1 MLKFSLISVKLK
13 KLNKFIIYLVMDL
26 TFAELDEYSFED
38 SGFDESHY
46 NNNDFKNEIINVNSN
61 SNLTTY
67 TNYWH
72 KNDEQSNNHSKNISS
87 IKPLTYDDI
96 LNSLNLK
103 AKDGNLEF
111 IEKPHKQP
119 VTVKKQNV
127 TFDPS
132 ILFNNLNVNVKKD
145 VPVAQ
150 VSGIDKNSYIYNK
163 YFKDY
168 KDESSVEEPKKP
180 MTREEYIQEYNR
192 RIYEKRR
199 IEQIK
204 SKKLMFS
211 RGNDVNISISNPH
224 HNLNKLFRM

>member
-1 MLKFSLISVKLK
+1 
-13 KLNKFIIYLVMDL
+13 MDL
-26 TFAELDEYSFED
+26 TFAELDEYSFQD
-38 SGFDESHY
+38 SGFNESHY
-46 NNNDFKNEIINVNSN
+46 NNDNFKNEIINVNSN

-72 KNDEQSNNHSKNISS
+72 KNNEQSNNLSKNSS
-87 IKPLTYDDI
+87 MKPLTYDDI

-132 ILFNNLNVNVKKD
+132 TLFNNLNVNVNANINVKKD
-145 VPVAQ
+145 IPVPEI
-150 VSGIDKNSYIYNK
+150 SGIDKNSYIYNK
-163 YFKDY
+163 YFKNY
-168 KDESSVEEPKKP
+168 KDETAVEEPKKP

>member
-1 MLKFSLISVKLK
+1 
-13 KLNKFIIYLVMDL
+13 MDL
-26 TFAELDEYSFED
+26 TFAELDEYDFKD
-38 SGFDESHY
+38 SGFNESHNF
-46 NNNDFKNEIINVNSN
+46 NNNNFNNEIINVNSS

-72 KNDEQSNNHSKNISS
+72 KNNEQSNNVSKNTVTM
-87 IKPLTYDDI
+87 KPLTYDDI

-111 IEKPHKQP
+111 IEKQNKQP
-119 VTVKKQNV
+119 SVTVKKQNV

-132 ILFNNLNVNVKKD
+132 TLLNNLNLNQNQNQNVNVKKQQE
-145 VPVAQ
+145 VPIPQLHSA
-150 VSGIDKNSYIYNK
+150 DKNSYIYNK

-168 KDESSVEEPKKP
+168 KDESVVDEPKKP

-199 IEQIK
+199 VEQIK

-211 RGNDVNISISNPH
+211 RGNDVSISISNPH

>member
-1 MLKFSLISVKLK
+1 
-13 KLNKFIIYLVMDL
+13 MDL
-26 TFAELDEYSFED
+26 TFAELDEYDFKD
-38 SGFDESHY
+38 SGFDESHNF
-46 NNNDFKNEIINVNSN
+46 NNNNFNNEIINVNSS

-72 KNDEQSNNHSKNISS
+72 KNNEQSNNVSKNTVTM
-87 IKPLTYDDI
+87 KPLTYDDI

-111 IEKPHKQP
+111 IEKQNKQQP
-119 VTVKKQNV
+119 VSVKKQNV

-132 ILFNNLNVNVKKD
+132 ILLNNLNVNQTQNVNVKKQQE
-145 VPVAQ
+145 VPIPQLHSA
-150 VSGIDKNSYIYNK
+150 DKNSYIYNK

-168 KDESSVEEPKKP
+168 KDESVVDEPKKP

-211 RGNDVNISISNPH
+211 RGNDVNISISNPQ

>member
-1 MLKFSLISVKLK
+1 
-13 KLNKFIIYLVMDL
+13 MDL
-26 TFAELDEYSFED
+26 TFDELDEYNFED
-38 SGFDESHY
+38 SGFNEPH
-46 NNNDFKNEIINVNSN
+46 NNNDNFKNEIINVNSN

-72 KNDEQSNNHSKNISS
+72 KNDEQINNHSKNISS

-111 IEKPHKQP
+111 IEKP

-127 TFDPS
+127 IFDPS
-132 ILFNNLNVNVKKD
+132 ILFNNLNVNVNVNVKKD

-168 KDESSVEEPKKP
+168 KDESAVEETKKP
-180 MTREEYIQEYNR
+180 ITKEEYIHEYNR

-211 RGNDVNISISNPH
+211 RSNDVNISISNPH

>member
-1 MLKFSLISVKLK
+1 
-13 KLNKFIIYLVMDL
+13 MDL
-26 TFAELDEYSFED
+26 TFAELDEYNFED
-38 SGFDESHY
+38 SGFDESHNY
-46 NNNDFKNEIINVNSN
+46 NRNDNFKNEIINVNSN

-72 KNDEQSNNHSKNISS
+72 KNNEQSNNNSSKNTSS
-87 IKPLTYDDI
+87 MKPLTYDDI

-132 ILFNNLNVNVKKD
+132 TLFNNLNVNANVNVKKD

-150 VSGIDKNSYIYNK
+150 VSGVDKNSYIYNK

-211 RGNDVNISISNPH
+211 RGNDVNISISNPN

>member
-1 MLKFSLISVKLK
+1 
-13 KLNKFIIYLVMDL
+13 MDL
-26 TFAELDEYSFED
+26 TFSELDEYDFED
-38 SGFDESHY
+38 SGFNESHNHT
-46 NNNDFKNEIINVNSN
+46 NNFKNEIINVNSN
-61 SNLTTY
+61 PNLTTY

-72 KNDEQSNNHSKNISS
+72 KNNEQSNNTRKNSS
-87 IKPLTYDDI
+87 MKPLTYDDI

-111 IEKPHKQP
+111 IEKPIQ
-119 VTVKKQNV
+119 VKKQNV

-132 ILFNNLNVNVKKD
+132 VLINNNNNNNNKNVKQD
-145 VPVAQ
+145 VTTPQ
-150 VSGIDKNSYIYNK
+150 LSGVDKNSYIYNK

-168 KDESSVEEPKKP
+168 KDESAVEEPKKP

>member
-1 MLKFSLISVKLK
+1 
-13 KLNKFIIYLVMDL
+13 MDL
-26 TFAELDEYSFED
+26 TFAELDEYNFTD
-38 SGFDESHY
+38 SGFNEPHNF
-46 NNNDFKNEIINVNSN
+46 NNNNFNNEIINVNSN
-61 SNLTTY
+61 SNLSTY

-72 KNDEQSNNHSKNISS
+72 KNNEQSNNVSKNSISM
-87 IKPLTYDDI
+87 KPLTYDDI

-111 IEKPHKQP
+111 IEKQNKQQP
-119 VTVKKQNV
+119 ISVKKQNV

-132 ILFNNLNVNVKKD
+132 ILLNNLNQNQNINQNQNQNINLNVKKQQE
-145 VPVAQ
+145 VAIPQ
-150 VSGIDKNSYIYNK
+150 LHSNDKNSYIYNK

-168 KDESSVEEPKKP
+168 KDESVADEPKKP
-180 MTREEYIQEYNR
+180 MTREEYIHEYNR

-211 RGNDVNISISNPH
+211 RGNDVNISISNPQ

>member
-1 MLKFSLISVKLK
+1 
-13 KLNKFIIYLVMDL
+13 MDL
-26 TFAELDEYSFED
+26 TYAELDEYNFEE
-38 SGFDESHY
+38 SGFDESH
-46 NNNDFKNEIINVNSN
+46 NNNNNNFKNEIINVNSN

-72 KNDEQSNNHSKNISS
+72 KNNEQGNNNNSKTSM
-87 IKPLTYDDI
+87 KPLTYDDI

-111 IEKPHKQP
+111 IEKPNKQP
-119 VTVKKQNV
+119 ITVKKQNV

-132 ILFNNLNVNVKKD
+132 IFINNNSNSNNNSNNLKQD
-145 VPVAQ
+145 VTTPQ
-150 VSGIDKNSYIYNK
+150 LSGVDKNSYIYNK

-168 KDESSVEEPKKP
+168 KDESAVEEPKKP

-211 RGNDVNISISNPH
+211 RGNDVNISISNPQ

>member
-1 MLKFSLISVKLK
+1 
-13 KLNKFIIYLVMDL
+13 MDL
-26 TFAELDEYSFED
+26 TFAELDEYNFEE
-38 SGFDESHY
+38 SGFDEYNNY
-46 NNNDFKNEIINVNSN
+46 NNNNNLKNEIINVNSN
-61 SNLTTY
+61 STTTY

-72 KNDEQSNNHSKNISS
+72 NNNEQGKNTTNNTTNNTSM
-87 IKPLTYDDI
+87 KPLTYDDI

-111 IEKPHKQP
+111 IEKPKKQP
-119 VTVKKQNV
+119 ITVKKQNV

-132 ILFNNLNVNVKKD
+132 ILINNINVKQD
-145 VPVAQ
+145 IPTPQ
-150 VSGIDKNSYIYNK
+150 VSSIDKNSYIYNK

-168 KDESSVEEPKKP
+168 KDESAVEEPKKP
-180 MTREEYIQEYNR
+180 MTREEYINEYNR

-211 RGNDVNISISNPH
+211 RGNDVNISISNPN

>member
-1 MLKFSLISVKLK
+1 
-13 KLNKFIIYLVMDL
+13 MDL

-38 SGFDESHY
+38 SGFDEPDNY
-46 NNNDFKNEIINVNSN
+46 NRNDNFKNEIINVNSN

-72 KNDEQSNNHSKNISS
+72 KNNEQSNINKNNTM
-87 IKPLTYDDI
+87 KPLTYDDI

-119 VTVKKQNV
+119 ITVKKQNV
-127 TFDPS
+127 IFDPS
-132 ILFNNLNVNVKKD
+132 ILFNNVNVKKQQD
-145 VPVAQ
+145 VSTPQ
-150 VSGIDKNSYIYNK
+150 VSGVDKNSYIYNK

-180 MTREEYIQEYNR
+180 MTRQEYIQEYNR

-199 IEQIK
+199 VEQIK

-211 RGNDVNISISNPH
+211 RDNDVNISISNPN

>member
-1 MLKFSLISVKLK
+1 
-13 KLNKFIIYLVMDL
+13 MDL
-26 TFAELDEYSFED
+26 TFAELDEYDFKD
-38 SGFDESHY
+38 SGFNESHNF
-46 NNNDFKNEIINVNSN
+46 NNNNFNNEIINVNSS

-72 KNDEQSNNHSKNISS
+72 KNNEQSNNVSKNNISM
-87 IKPLTYDDI
+87 KPLTYDDI

-111 IEKPHKQP
+111 IEKQNKQQP

-132 ILFNNLNVNVKKD
+132 ILLNNLNQNQNQNQNINVKKQQE
-145 VPVAQ
+145 VPIPQLHSA
-150 VSGIDKNSYIYNK
+150 DKNSYIYNK

-168 KDESSVEEPKKP
+168 KDESVVDEPKKP

-199 IEQIK
+199 VEQIK

-211 RGNDVNISISNPH
+211 RGNDVSISISNPH

>member
-1 MLKFSLISVKLK
+1 
-13 KLNKFIIYLVMDL
+13 MDL
-26 TFAELDEYSFED
+26 TFDELDEYNFED
-38 SGFDESHY
+38 SGFNEPH
-46 NNNDFKNEIINVNSN
+46 NNNDNFKNEIINVNSN

-72 KNDEQSNNHSKNISS
+72 KNNEQSNNNSSKNTSS

-111 IEKPHKQP
+111 IEKPHKQH

-132 ILFNNLNVNVKKD
+132 TLFNNLNVKANVNVKKD

-150 VSGIDKNSYIYNK
+150 VSGVDKNSYIYNK

>member
-1 MLKFSLISVKLK
+1 
-13 KLNKFIIYLVMDL
+13 MDL
-26 TFAELDEYSFED
+26 TFSELDEYNFED
-38 SGFDESHY
+38 SGFDESQNY
-46 NNNDFKNEIINVNSN
+46 NNNNFKNEIINVNSN

-72 KNDEQSNNHSKNISS
+72 KNNEQSNNISKNSTM
-87 IKPLTYDDI
+87 KPLTYDDI

-103 AKDGNLEF
+103 AKDGSLEF
-111 IEKPHKQP
+111 IEKPYKQQ
-119 VTVKKQNV
+119 VIVKKQNV
-127 TFDPS
+127 IFDPT
-132 ILFNNLNVNVKKD
+132 ILFNNVNVNVKQD
-145 VPVAQ
+145 VSTPQ
-150 VSGIDKNSYIYNK
+150 VSGVDKNSYIYNK

-168 KDESSVEEPKKP
+168 KDESAIQEPKKP
-180 MTREEYIQEYNR
+180 MTREEYIHEYNR

-211 RGNDVNISISNPH
+211 RNNDVNISISNPR

>member
-1 MLKFSLISVKLK
+1 
-13 KLNKFIIYLVMDL
+13 MDL
-26 TFAELDEYSFED
+26 TFAELDEYNFQE
-38 SGFDESHY
+38 SGVDESHNYY
-46 NNNDFKNEIINVNSN
+46 NNNNNNNNFKNEIISVN

-72 KNDEQSNNHSKNISS
+72 KNNNPQQNENVTKNNSKNNIM
-87 IKPLTYDDI
+87 KPLTYDDI

-111 IEKPHKQP
+111 IEKTQKPQP
-119 VTVKKQNV
+119 ITVKKNV
-127 TFDPS
+127 TFESPHS
-132 ILFNNLNVNVKKD
+132 PPLMSSQLTSQVNINLKKD
-145 VPVAQ
+145 VPQ
-150 VSGIDKNSYIYNK
+150 EQFSGIDKNSYIYNK

-168 KDESSVEEPKKP
+168 KDESAVEEPKKP

>member
-1 MLKFSLISVKLK
+1 
-13 KLNKFIIYLVMDL
+13 MDL
-26 TFAELDEYSFED
+26 TFAELDEYNFKD
-38 SGFDESHY
+38 SGFDEPDNYS
-46 NNNDFKNEIINVNSN
+46 NNNFKNEIINVNSKT
-61 SNLTTY
+61 NLTTY

-72 KNDEQSNNHSKNISS
+72 KNNEQINNVSKNNVSM
-87 IKPLTYDDI
+87 KPLTYDDI

-111 IEKPHKQP
+111 IEKQNKQQP

-132 ILFNNLNVNVKKD
+132 ILLNNLNKNQNQNVNVKKHQE
-145 VPVAQ
+145 VPVPQ
-150 VSGIDKNSYIYNK
+150 LHSSDKNSYIYNK

-168 KDESSVEEPKKP
+168 KDESVADEPKKP

-211 RGNDVNISISNPH
+211 RGNDVNISISNPQ

>member
-1 MLKFSLISVKLK
+1 
-13 KLNKFIIYLVMDL
+13 MDL
-26 TFAELDEYSFED
+26 TFAELDEYNFED
-38 SGFDESHY
+38 SGFDEPHNY
-46 NNNDFKNEIINVNSN
+46 NRNDNFKNEIINVNSN

-72 KNDEQSNNHSKNISS
+72 KNDEQRNNNSSKNTSS
-87 IKPLTYDDI
+87 MKPLTYDDI

-111 IEKPHKQP
+111 IEKPHKP
-119 VTVKKQNV
+119 HVTVKKQNV

-132 ILFNNLNVNVKKD
+132 TLFNNLNVNANANLNVKKD

-150 VSGIDKNSYIYNK
+150 VSGVDKNSYIYNK

-199 IEQIK
+199 IDQIK

>member
-1 MLKFSLISVKLK
+1 
-13 KLNKFIIYLVMDL
+13 MDL

-38 SGFDESHY
+38 SGFDEPDNY
-46 NNNDFKNEIINVNSN
+46 NRNDNFKNEIINVNSN

-72 KNDEQSNNHSKNISS
+72 KNNEQSNSNKNNTM
-87 IKPLTYDDI
+87 KPLTYDDI

-119 VTVKKQNV
+119 ITVKKQNV
-127 TFDPS
+127 IFDPS
-132 ILFNNLNVNVKKD
+132 ILFNNVNVKKQQD
-145 VPVAQ
+145 VSTPQ
-150 VSGIDKNSYIYNK
+150 VSGVDKNSYIYNK

-180 MTREEYIQEYNR
+180 MTRQEYIQEYNR

-199 IEQIK
+199 VEQIK

-211 RGNDVNISISNPH
+211 RNNDVNISISNPN

>member
-1 MLKFSLISVKLK
+1 
-13 KLNKFIIYLVMDL
+13 MDL
-26 TFAELDEYSFED
+26 TFAELDEYDFKD
-38 SGFDESHY
+38 SGFNESHNF
-46 NNNDFKNEIINVNSN
+46 NNNNFNNEIINVNSS

-72 KNDEQSNNHSKNISS
+72 KNNEQSNNVSKNTVTM
-87 IKPLTYDDI
+87 KPLTYDDI

-111 IEKPHKQP
+111 IEKQNKQP
-119 VTVKKQNV
+119 SVTVKKQNV

-132 ILFNNLNVNVKKD
+132 ILLNNLNLTQTQNVNVKKQQEA
-145 VPVAQ
+145 PITQLHSA
-150 VSGIDKNSYIYNK
+150 DKNSYIYNK

-168 KDESSVEEPKKP
+168 KDESVVDEPKKP

-211 RGNDVNISISNPH
+211 RGNDVNISISNPQ